1 MWRNTVCRSVVMA
14 AAGLLLW
21 ADLSSAAASGSGK
34 ASYYSSR
41 YNGRRTA
48 RGERFSNNALT
59 AASTEHPFGTK
70 LRITNVANN
79 KSTVVRVND
88 RGPFVKG
95 RAISVTRRA
104 AHQLGFVR
112 AGVADVR
119 IEVVNGSGS

>member
-1 MWRNTVCRSVVMA
+1 MWRNTVCKSVVTA
-14 AAGLLLW
+14 IAGLLLW
-21 ADLSSAAASGSGK
+21 TELSSAAASGTGK

-48 RGERFSNNALT
+48 SGERFSNKAMT

-79 KSTVVRVND
+79 KSAVVRVND

-95 RAISVTRRA
+95 RSISVTRRA
-104 AHQLGFVR
+104 AHQ
-112 AGVADVR
+112 AGIHQSRRGRCPD
-119 IEVVNGSGS
+119 